1 MSAGVLRSV
10 WHLHFDNRA
19 ISSNNDLHVS
29 KSHFM
34 TFYRTYGIAGWY
46 GTVLLGLPYLASL
59 LNVLRNLYLCA
70 MTEPGIIPK
79 VRSQEINYNKTYF
92 VAYRSADEIQY
103 NN

>member
-1 MSAGVLRSV
+1 MSARVLGGDR
-10 WHLHFDNRA
+10 HLHFDNRA
-19 ISSNNDLHVS
+19 LCSHNDLHVS
-29 KSHFM
+29 KFHFL
-34 TFYRTYGIAGWY
+34 TFYRTYGIAGWW